1 MGDTLHLALNW
12 LHAGL
17 AWRDNAV
24 WGILSSGTGK
34 GLWGHEDFTVGFGI
48 HRSECVVGA
57 LVEKGMLQEP
67 EAMVGKGRGG
77 GSIPSATHRVTGFA
91 VGKGGSW

>member
-1 MGDTLHLALNW
+1 MLCGGSCPQVLE
-12 LHAGL
+12 
-17 AWRDNAV
+17 R
-24 WGILSSGTGK
+24 
-34 GLWGHEDFTVGFGI
+34 GFGDMRISLWALSFAI

-77 GSIPSATHRVTGFA
+77 GSIPSATHRVTGFD